1 MTNAPAPPRPEH
13 SRHPP
18 PGTLLVLIDADCV
31 LCTTSARWMLRRDAQ
46 HRLRIAPLQGTTAA
60 NLGLTP
66 TGPAA
71 GWTILA
77 RTDDGRILDRSNAIL
92 AIGRTLHQPWRAL
105 AAIASIVPRPI
116 RDAAYRL
123 VAASRRML
131 PGKARCPLPSEDDRR
146 RILP

>member
-1 MTNAPAPPRPEH
+1 MQHTQPQPKSDRDERN
-13 SRHPP
+13 S